1 MAGELEFTLGLE
13 VSGFLHSMGLG
24 HGSILGLERAAH
36 GLHAVMEKTFGAI
49 EQAGELEHLAR
60 RTGESVG
67 NLFRLEEGFKAA
79 GVSADTVG
87 GSLFM
92 MQKALGG
99 VNEEGEDTSNIFS
112 KLGLSI
118 NDLKRKGGAG
128 AFQDIIGA
136 LSKLDQSSASKAASG
151 IFGRMGAANAVQI
164 SRSGKDFAE
173 AMAAAGEQGVVFER
187 MAGSADRLHQ
197 NMLAVKRQVTGLF
210 AGMGEGAVVA
220 VEMLS
225 EKLASI
231 NLTQLGLRIGDE
243 ITAAFEAV
251 RLDQFGEYFRLT
263 LQKVTFDVA
272 NFFGKMLQDALSN
285 KQDPNAPG
293 GNGSF
298 GDKTM
303 ELVRGGLTAAAG
315 SVLLAGGAIG
325 VPGMQKAGDFMAEKS
340 MEHFGESFGWVAKA
354 ADSAADIGKAGVQG
368 GMGGVNPYAAP
379 REAMKAGLLGSATGR
394 RVAADHKGEQETDLE
409 DMLFGKGLKHKTE
422 GNAFEKMG
430 FATNGGGGPQQET
443 ARNTG
448 KMVDLLTDL
457 RNAGFRRPDNEPL
470 VDPSFMAINL
480 PL

>member
-1 MAGELEFTLGLE
+1 MAGVLEFTLGLE

-24 HGSILGLERAAH
+24 SGAILGLERAAH

-67 NLFRLEEGFKAA
+67 NMFRLEEGFKAA

-87 GSLFM
+87 GTLFM
-92 MQKALGG
+92 MQTALGG

-136 LSKLDQSSASKAASG
+136 LSKLDQSSASKASSG
-151 IFGRMGAANAVQI
+151 IFGRMGSANAVQI

-210 AGMGEGAVVA
+210 AGMGEGAVAA

-243 ITAAFEAV
+243 ISAAFEAV

-263 LQKVTFDVA
+263 LQEVTFDVA
-272 NFFGKMLQDALSN
+272 NFFGKMLQDAL
-285 KQDPNAPG
+285 KKPDDKEEG
-293 GNGSF
+293 GKGSVYE
-298 GDKTM
+298 KTL
-303 ELVRGGLTAAAG
+303 ELVRGGLTAAAA
-315 SVLLAGGAIG
+315 SVLLAAGE
-325 VPGMQKAGDFMAEKS
+325 VVDPGITGAGDFMAEKS
-340 MEHFGESFGWVAKA
+340 MEHFGESFGWVAKLA
-354 ADSAADIGKAGVQG
+354 NSAADIGKAGVQG

-480 PL
+480 PQ